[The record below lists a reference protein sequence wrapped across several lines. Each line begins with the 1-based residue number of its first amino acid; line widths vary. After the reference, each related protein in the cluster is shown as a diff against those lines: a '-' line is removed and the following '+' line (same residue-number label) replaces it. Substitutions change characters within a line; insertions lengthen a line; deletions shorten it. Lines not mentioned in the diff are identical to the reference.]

1 METPYSTFAPET
13 SKEYPVPV
21 SAFCC
26 YDNRKNLE
34 FFLGLQNIDWGKTSE
49 TVTGIAGVVKAG
61 SSIVKDIRSTKVNNS
76 SSASIGSGS
85 SAPTNT
91 PRSTSTHIQEDVWKK
106 YGLQIAGG
114 GAVLMIILV
123 IVILKKK

>member
-26 YDNRKNLE
+26 YDNRKQLE
-34 FFLGLQNIDWGKTSE
+34 FFLGLNIDWGKTSE

-61 SSIVKDIRSTKVNNS
+61 SSIVKDIRNTKVNNS
-76 SSASIGSGS
+76 ALGSGS
-85 SAPTNT
+85 SAPAN
-91 PRSTSTHIQEDVWKK
+91 PPPSAPAKIKEDVWKK

-114 GAVLMIILV
+114 GAVLLIILI
-123 IVILKKK
+123 IVILKRK